1 MMSLF
6 KTDKR
11 LFMVGRGW
19 QWVKN
24 SCTLF
29 LITTSSMSSRRFER
43 CGDESVAVSPSS
55 HTCSSFRTRK
65 TVLLLTPVA

>member
-1 MMSLF
+1 MMLVF

-19 QWVKN
+19 QWVLN

-29 LITTSSMSSRRFER
+29 LITTSSMSSRGLYCPCFKR
-43 CGDESVAVSPSS
+43 CGDESVAVS
-55 HTCSSFRTRK
+55 HSSFRTWK
-65 TVLLLTPVA
+65 TVLLLTSFA